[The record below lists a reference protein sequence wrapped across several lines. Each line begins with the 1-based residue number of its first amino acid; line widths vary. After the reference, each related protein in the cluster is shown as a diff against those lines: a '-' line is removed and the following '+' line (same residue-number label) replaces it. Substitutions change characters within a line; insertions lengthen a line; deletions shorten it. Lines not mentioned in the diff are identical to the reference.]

1 MQLILLS
8 KDRGHLGQ
16 MRLDSGRVW
25 GSVFLI
31 AVLVCAGA
39 FYGGFR
45 AAEAF
50 GISNPGAQAGVW
62 RAELAQQKSVVDGT
76 RRALQQNLDALAL
89 RLGQM
94 NAHVVRLDALGQRL
108 TQMAGLKDGEFD
120 FTSEPS
126 LGGPEEPLAD
136 TEYMQI
142 SGVVSALDVLDEQ
155 LTDRGRQLT
164 VLEDLLLNRK
174 LRDEVRPGG
183 RPVLAG
189 YISSRFGSRTDPF
202 TGRHAYHKGVDF
214 AGREGAEV
222 VAVASG
228 VVIWSGQRFGYGQL
242 VEINHGNGYVT
253 RYAHNA
259 DNLVAVGDTVR
270 RGQVIARIGDTGRA
284 TGPNLHFEV
293 LLNDKQVDPL
303 TYISAA
309 NTTAADAA
317 ALKRAVDTAP
327 VDNPTDD
334 DGTE

>member
-25 GSVFLI
+25 LSVFVI
-31 AVLVCAGA
+31 AALVCAGA
-39 FYGGFR
+39 FYGGFL
-45 AAEAF
+45 AAEVF
-50 GISNPGAQAGVW
+50 GVSNPAAQASVW
-62 RAELAQQKSVVDGT
+62 RTELAQQQSVVDGA
-76 RRALQQNLDALAL
+76 RRGLQQNLDALAL

-94 NAHVVRLDALGQRL
+94 NAHVVRLDALGLRL

-136 TEYMQI
+136 ADSMQI
-142 SGVVSALDVLDEQ
+142 KGVVGAIDVLDEQ
-155 LTDRGRQLT
+155 LADRSRQLN
-164 VLEDLLLNRK
+164 VLEDMLLNRK
-174 LRDEVRPGG
+174 LRDEVRPEG
-183 RPVLAG
+183 RPVTQG

-202 TGRHAYHKGVDF
+202 TGRHAFHKGVDF

-228 VVIWSGQRFGYGQL
+228 VVIWSGQRYGYGQL
-242 VEINHGNGYVT
+242 VEVNHGNGYVT

-270 RGQVIARIGDTGRA
+270 RGQVIARMGETGRA

-293 LLNDKQVDPL
+293 LLNDKPVDPL

-309 NTTAADAA
+309 N
-317 ALKRAVDTAP
+317 K
-327 VDNPTDD
+327 
-334 DGTE
+334 